1 VYQSSGLDEANHL
14 MSLSEL
20 AQWLNVSRG
29 TVYNLLAEG
38 LPYYRVGDRRFDREA
53 VLRWLEDRKVSK
65 VGA

>member
-1 VYQSSGLDEANHL
+1 VRRFSDLNEVDHL

-29 TVYNLLAEG
+29 TVYNLIAEG

-53 VLRWLEDRKVSK
+53 VLAWLDSRR